1 MASKETGKDSDKVE
15 ARDAVSEL
23 PRGNRRYVTAFLCLF
38 VSTICYADRT
48 NMGIAL
54 PALVIDKKE
63 QGEVLSAFFYG
74 YMCTQILGGYLAAR
88 FGAKIVLLTGVVV
101 WTLFDLSTVVV
112 AKCLTCLFFTRA
124 GMGVGEGILFPCMHQ
139 IASAW
144 YPVQERSRLVTL
156 VASGS
161 DLGTISAL
169 IISPA
174 IMAAS
179 GWQRI
184 FGVFG
189 AFSFVWVVAYVF
201 RGASRPEDDPRITV
215 EERTF
220 ILRNRIANPST
231 TCQHRADLD
240 IHTLNWRVL
249 LTSRPAWAI
258 YVAHMCYNYSW
269 YILLGWIPQY
279 FGQVL
284 NLDLT
289 KKGGLAAALPYMCG
303 YIGTLLFGRLG
314 DLLVTRGYR
323 ALHVRQVMNAFSF
336 LGCACFLV
344 LLRFANSAPAAVAVL
359 CMTLFTGRAAMAG
372 YWVNMIDVA
381 PNHAA
386 HIMGVSNTFG
396 TIPGIIG
403 NLVTGAIL
411 QATGSWDL
419 VFAVAA
425 LVLVFGATFFH
436 CCASDESI
444 YTQPS
449 YGEGY
454 DGSSA
459 TSNSFPGSLDCS
471 LSLSSIPDEEESLLE
486 NQI

>member
-1 MASKETGKDSDKVE
+1 MASKETWKDSDKVE
-15 ARDAVSEL
+15 ARDAASEL
-23 PRGNRRYVTAFLCLF
+23 PRGNRRYVTAFLCLC
-38 VSTICYADRT
+38 VSTICYAEQLTVALLSDTWT

-54 PALVIDKKE
+54 PALVIDKEE
-63 QGEVLSAFFYG
+63 QGGVLSAFFYG
-74 YMCTQILGGYLAAR
+74 YMCTQILGGYFAAR
-88 FGAKIVLLTGVVV
+88 FGAKIVLLTVVV

-112 AKCLTCLFFTRA
+112 AKCLTRLLFTRA

-184 FGVFG
+184 FVVFG

-215 EERTF
+215 EERRF

-231 TCQHRADLD
+231 TCQHRADQD

-314 DLLVTRGYR
+314 DSLGTRGHR

-336 LGCACFLV
+336 LGCAYFLV
-344 LLRFANSAPAAVAVL
+344 LLRFANSAPAAVAAL
-359 CMTLFTGRAAMAG
+359 CMTLFTGRAAMVG

-386 HIMGVSNTFG
+386 HIMDVSNTFG

-425 LVLVFGATFFH
+425 LVLVFGAT
-436 CCASDESI
+436 
-444 YTQPS
+444 
-449 YGEGY
+449 
-454 DGSSA
+454 
-459 TSNSFPGSLDCS
+459 

>member
-15 ARDAVSEL
+15 ARDAASEL
-23 PRGNRRYVTAFLCLF
+23 PRGNRRYATAFLCLC
-38 VSTICYADRT
+38 VSTICYAERT

-63 QGEVLSAFFYG
+63 QGEVLSAFFYS

-88 FGAKIVLLTGVVV
+88 SGAKIVLLTVVV

-112 AKCLTCLFFTRA
+112 AKCLTCLLFTRA
-124 GMGVGEGILFPCMHQ
+124 GMDVGEGILFPCMHQ
-139 IASAW
+139 IASTW
-144 YPVQERSRLVTL
+144 YPP
-156 VASGS
+156 VAGN
-161 DLGTISAL
+161 
-169 IISPA
+169 
-174 IMAAS
+174 
-179 GWQRI
+179 
-184 FGVFG
+184 
-189 AFSFVWVVAYVF
+189 AFSLCLALPASSGLWHMCLEE
-201 RGASRPEDDPRITV
+201 ASRPEDDPRITV
-215 EERTF
+215 KKQTF

-231 TCQHRADLD
+231 TCQHRAELD
-240 IHTLNWRVL
+240 VHRVGHSL
-249 LTSRPAWAI
+249 SLTS
-258 YVAHMCYNYSW
+258 
-269 YILLGWIPQY
+269 IP
-279 FGQVL
+279 
-284 NLDLT
+284 
-289 KKGGLAAALPYMCG
+289 KKGGLAAVLPYMCG

-314 DLLVTRGYR
+314 DSLGTRGHR

-336 LGCACFLV
+336 LGCAYFLV

-359 CMTLFTGRAAMAG
+359 CMTPFTGRAAMAG
-372 YWVNMIDVA
+372 CWVNMIDVA

-403 NLVTGAIL
+403 SMITGAIL
-411 QATGSWDL
+411 HATGSWDL
-419 VFAVAA
+419 VFAGAA

-436 CCASDESI
+436 YCASDESI

-449 YGEGY
+449 YREGY
-454 DGSSA
+454 NRSSA

-471 LSLSSIPDEEESLLE
+471 PFRSSIPDEEESLPE